1 MTKTAE
7 PGARHLGPARPVGHE
22 AAHAL
27 PEAGKGDH
35 GDPVTAFEAVSAAF
49 RHAHAAPT
57 ETTRSAPTLSPVVDA
72 AEPGWRIAIADAPH
86 LGVNRRARMTVMSR
100 GRAGPPRS
108 SRRSTAP
115 SGLSGLSGTHTRPRP
130 SPAETTP
137 STPTSNP
144 VVDAAE
150 PGWRIAIEECAL

>member
-86 LGVNRRARMTVMSR
+86 LGVNRRARR
-100 GRAGPPRS
+100 LARRHARAAHAS
-108 SRRSTAP
+108 S
-115 SGLSGLSGTHTRPRP
+115 GG
-130 SPAETTP
+130 AE
-137 STPTSNP
+137 S
-144 VVDAAE
+144 A
-150 PGWRIAIEECAL
+150 